1 MPNGGTETP
10 AQEDNAQSDTADG
23 QTRDAEVSHSS
34 DTADDPS
41 TTAVVTG
48 LPPSIAEAREDLTP
62 MLAQYAD
69 ICARHDDALV
79 VFQVGDFYEAF
90 CEAAAEVAR
99 VCEVTLT
106 QREDSTGEYPM
117 AGIPIESTS
126 YLEALLEAGYRVA
139 VADQVERANEATGL
153 VDRAVTQVITPGTVV
168 EDELLD
174 TTGANYVVTLTGR
187 VSTDGHTPPE
197 RGGDTQSRDAAV
209 SGGLAA
215 VDVST
220 GECLVT
226 GGDATTLR
234 EELERLDPAEVLTG
248 PAAPSIESA
257 EVDVMESVHDLGAF
271 DRESASD
278 RLESYLAAP
287 DRRFET
293 DAELRA
299 CGAALAYAEYTQGDD
314 GTLEYVSRIRRYDP
328 HDHLRLDAAAMQS
341 LELFENRGL
350 GASDTL
356 FETIDETA
364 CAMGRRRLERWLR
377 RPSIDPATVGGRH
390 DAVAELVDR
399 SLGRERLAE
408 LLSTA
413 YDLER
418 LIGRI
423 SRGRADARDLRSL
436 HATLG
441 VVPEVRETITPDG
454 QPDVSDQLCDHLRE
468 LRERLDP
475 VTELR
480 ELIQQAIQTD
490 PPQEITD
497 GGVIRAGFDTDLDEL
512 RATERDGREWIAA
525 LEADERERTGIDS
538 LKVGHTEVHGY
549 YIEVT
554 NANLDRVPDD
564 YQRRQTL
571 KHTERY
577 YTPALKRREDEILG
591 AADRADQLEYE
602 LFTQVRD
609 AAAAEVDRI
618 QALADALAELD
629 ALRSLAVVAT
639 EYDYSRPEI
648 REPDP
653 AGDTVGADSGL
664 RLEELRHPVVEKHTE
679 FVPNEAQFPA
689 GSLAIITGP
698 NMSGKSTY
706 MRAVATAVVLAQAG
720 GFVPATAAR
729 LPIVDR
735 VFTRVGASDDIAG
748 GQSTFMREMSE
759 LSRILH
765 DAGPESLVLLDEVGR
780 GTSTADGEALAQAAA
795 EFVHDELAA
804 TTLFATHYHGLT
816 TLADSHTGI
825 RNLHFTAR
833 RHDHDVTFLHRV
845 ASGPADESYG
855 IEVAEMSGVPET
867 VVTRARDLVDSDT
880 ISADGRES
888 TSTGQSTSGA
898 LTTDHGEPAT
908 RPDNTRAN
916 GDDEEREVRESATQA
931 VPDAVAETLAALDIA
946 TMTPLEA
953 LNTLHNLQ
961 REIDD

>member
-1 MPNGGTETP
+1 M
-10 AQEDNAQSDTADG
+10 
-23 QTRDAEVSHSS
+23 
-34 DTADDPS
+34 
-41 TTAVVTG
+41 
-48 LPPSIAEAREDLTP
+48 IK
-62 MLAQYAD
+62 
-69 ICARHDDALV
+69 
-79 VFQVGDFYEAF
+79 
-90 CEAAAEVAR
+90 
-99 VCEVTLT
+99 
-106 QREDSTGEYPM
+106 
-117 AGIPIESTS
+117 
-126 YLEALLEAGYRVA
+126 
-139 VADQVERANEATGL
+139 
-153 VDRAVTQVITPGTVV
+153 
-168 EDELLD
+168 
-174 TTGANYVVTLTGR
+174 
-187 VSTDGHTPPE
+187 
-197 RGGDTQSRDAAV
+197 
-209 SGGLAA
+209 
-215 VDVST
+215 
-220 GECLVT
+220 
-226 GGDATTLR
+226 
-234 EELERLDPAEVLTG
+234 
-248 PAAPSIESA
+248 
-257 EVDVMESVHDLGAF
+257 
-271 DRESASD
+271 
-278 RLESYLAAP
+278 
-287 DRRFET
+287 
-293 DAELRA
+293 
-299 CGAALAYAEYTQGDD
+299 
-314 GTLEYVSRIRRYDP
+314 
-328 HDHLRLDAAAMQS
+328 
-341 LELFENRGL
+341 
-350 GASDTL
+350 
-356 FETIDETA
+356 
-364 CAMGRRRLERWLR
+364 
-377 RPSIDPATVGGRH
+377 
-390 DAVAELVDR
+390 
-399 SLGRERLAE
+399 
-408 LLSTA
+408 
-413 YDLER
+413 
-418 LIGRI
+418 
-423 SRGRADARDLRSL
+423 
-436 HATLG
+436 
-441 VVPEVRETITPDG
+441 
-454 QPDVSDQLCDHLRE
+454 
-468 LRERLDP
+468 
-475 VTELR
+475 
-480 ELIQQAIQTD
+480 QAIQTD

-602 LFTQVRD
+602 LFTQIRD

-618 QALADALAELD
+618 QALANALAELD

-664 RLEELRHPVVEKHTE
+664 RLEELRHPVVEQHTE

-888 TSTGQSTSGA
+888 TSTGQNTAGA

-931 VPDAVAETLAALDIA
+931 VPDAVTETLAALDIA